1 MIRKTANVIVLAVS
15 LAAALTHATF
25 VRASTKYDGAWSVVI
40 YTASGPCDP
49 SYRISGEIT
58 NGEIFYAYGSLE
70 VKGHI
75 EPSGTTHV
83 HVTAGNGH
91 GEAHGHMTAT
101 HGSRT
106 WSGDGPNG
114 RCTGTWTAT
123 RPSAS

>member
-1 MIRKTANVIVLAVS
+1 MQP
-15 LAAALTHATF
+15 F
-25 VRASTKYDGAWSVVI
+25 VRASSKYDGAWSVVI

-101 HGSRT
+101 PGSGT

-114 RCTGTWTAT
+114 RCAGTWTAT
-123 RPSAS
+123 RPAS